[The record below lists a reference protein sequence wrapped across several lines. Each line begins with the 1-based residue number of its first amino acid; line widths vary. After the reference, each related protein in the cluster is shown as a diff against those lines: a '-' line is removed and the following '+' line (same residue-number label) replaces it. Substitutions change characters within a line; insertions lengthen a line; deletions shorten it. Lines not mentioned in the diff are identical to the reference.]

1 MSVHICISC
10 VIVQVTVTIAQF
22 RESAT
27 EIEMTIE
34 VVLKECYN
42 PRNRMC
48 AEMHSALEREVGYM
62 KEFMKQIRMDLIT
75 SSIICIIFGI
85 VLIARPIE
93 TVSLF
98 CRVLAIIMIVVGG
111 MFMFSYFLNWMSS
124 GLSAAMGLIVLLI
137 GVWIFITPGIIETL
151 IPVVI
156 GVILLCHGIQ
166 DVRMSW
172 QMKEYG
178 QDSWKFSM
186 VLATIS
192 VIFGVLCI
200 IDAFMVVKAA
210 MILLGVALI
219 YNGLSNLLITT
230 RTTKAEKEYRNKM
243 DPVDVE
249 FKDED

>member
-1 MSVHICISC
+1 MYS
-10 VIVQVTVTIAQF
+10 AQ
-22 RESAT
+22 EH
-27 EIEMTIE
+27 E
-34 VVLKECYN
+34 VV
-42 PRNRMC
+42 
-48 AEMHSALEREVGYM
+48 YM

-137 GVWIFITPGIIETL
+137 GVWIFINPGIIETL

-186 VLATIS
+186 VLAVIS

-210 MILLGVALI
+210 MILLGIALI
-219 YNGLSNLLITT
+219 YNGVSNLLITT

>member
-1 MSVHICISC
+1 MYS
-10 VIVQVTVTIAQF
+10 AQ
-22 RESAT
+22 
-27 EIEMTIE
+27 
-34 VVLKECYN
+34 
-42 PRNRMC
+42 
-48 AEMHSALEREVGYM
+48 EREVVYM

-137 GVWIFITPGIIETL
+137 GVWIFINPGIIETL

-186 VLATIS
+186 VLAVIS

-210 MILLGVALI
+210 MILLGIALI
-219 YNGLSNLLITT
+219 YNGVSNLLITT
-230 RTTKAEKEYRNKM
+230 RTTKAEKEYRNKS
-243 DPVDVE
+243 
-249 FKDED
+249 FKKKSKSRKDWNRKNLKCSEKMQD

>member
-1 MSVHICISC
+1 MYS
-10 VIVQVTVTIAQF
+10 AQ
-22 RESAT
+22 E
-27 EIEMTIE
+27 
-34 VVLKECYN
+34 
-42 PRNRMC
+42 
-48 AEMHSALEREVGYM
+48 HEVGYM
-62 KEFMKQIRMDLIT
+62 KEFMKQIRMDFII

-85 VLIARPIE
+85 VLIVRPIE

-137 GVWIFITPGIIETL
+137 GVWIFINPGIIETL

-186 VLATIS
+186 VLAVIS

-210 MILLGVALI
+210 MILLGIALI
-219 YNGLSNLLITT
+219 YNGVSNLLITT

>member
-1 MSVHICISC
+1 MYS
-10 VIVQVTVTIAQF
+10 AQ
-22 RESAT
+22 
-27 EIEMTIE
+27 
-34 VVLKECYN
+34 
-42 PRNRMC
+42 
-48 AEMHSALEREVGYM
+48 EREVVYM

-137 GVWIFITPGIIETL
+137 GVWIFINPGIIETL

-156 GVILLCHGIQ
+156 GVILLGHGIQ

-186 VLATIS
+186 VLAVIS

-210 MILLGVALI
+210 MILLGLALI
-219 YNGLSNLLITT
+219 YNGVSNLLITT

>member
-1 MSVHICISC
+1 
-10 VIVQVTVTIAQF
+10 
-22 RESAT
+22 
-27 EIEMTIE
+27 
-34 VVLKECYN
+34 
-42 PRNRMC
+42 
-48 AEMHSALEREVGYM
+48 M
-62 KEFMKQIRMDLIT
+62 KEFMKQIRMDLST

-137 GVWIFITPGIIETL
+137 GVWIFINPGIIETL

-186 VLATIS
+186 VLAVIS

-210 MILLGVALI
+210 MILLGIALI
-219 YNGLSNLLITT
+219 YNGVSNLLITT

>member
-1 MSVHICISC
+1 MYS
-10 VIVQVTVTIAQF
+10 AQ
-22 RESAT
+22 
-27 EIEMTIE
+27 
-34 VVLKECYN
+34 
-42 PRNRMC
+42 
-48 AEMHSALEREVGYM
+48 EREVVYM

-137 GVWIFITPGIIETL
+137 GVWIFINPGIIETL

-186 VLATIS
+186 VLAVIS

-200 IDAFMVVKAA
+200 IDAFMVDFAWITERYSSIFCGSVTIPSWIAFAYPATVVIGVLRSCA
-210 MILLGVALI
+210 MSESIRLRFRS
-219 YNGLSNLLITT
+219 YSS
-230 RTTKAEKEYRNKM
+230 
-243 DPVDVE
+243 
-249 FKDED
+249 

>member
-1 MSVHICISC
+1 
-10 VIVQVTVTIAQF
+10 
-22 RESAT
+22 
-27 EIEMTIE
+27 
-34 VVLKECYN
+34 
-42 PRNRMC
+42 
-48 AEMHSALEREVGYM
+48 MHSVREHEVGYM

-85 VLIARPIE
+85 VLIVRPIE

-137 GVWIFITPGIIETL
+137 GVWIFINPGIIETL

-186 VLATIS
+186 VLAVIS

-210 MILLGVALI
+210 MILLGIALI
-219 YNGLSNLLITT
+219 YNGVSNLLITT

>member
-1 MSVHICISC
+1 MYS
-10 VIVQVTVTIAQF
+10 AQ
-22 RESAT
+22 
-27 EIEMTIE
+27 
-34 VVLKECYN
+34 
-42 PRNRMC
+42 
-48 AEMHSALEREVGYM
+48 EREVVYM

-137 GVWIFITPGIIETL
+137 GAWIFINPGIIETL

-186 VLATIS
+186 VLAVIS

-210 MILLGVALI
+210 MILLGLALI
-219 YNGLSNLLITT
+219 YNGVSNLLITT

>member
-1 MSVHICISC
+1 
-10 VIVQVTVTIAQF
+10 
-22 RESAT
+22 
-27 EIEMTIE
+27 MTIE

-137 GVWIFITPGIIETL
+137 GVWIFINPGIIETL